1 MAAARVRTAFVMGAG
16 LGSRLRP
23 LTDSRPKPLVPIFNK
38 PLVTFALDHLLSVG
52 VERFVINT
60 HHLAERWAEF
70 FPERTHRGAA
80 IDFVFEPELLET
92 GGGIANAAARIGWLR
107 DEPFFV
113 YSGDVLTDVD
123 LGKLA
128 ASHLAA
134 GNDVTVGLRETGLST
149 AIACRDGRM
158 VDFRG
163 LHGEVGEYD
172 FANVSVWTRAAVDWL
187 PPASEKAPFF
197 PVLADRLG
205 GGGKIGGVVLEDH
218 EWYNV
223 GTRDEY
229 LRVHRVIAES
239 GWRPTYL
246 APEDPWPVRVHPT
259 AEVAPDAALEWT
271 AVVGARSRI
280 GAGAELRDCVVWDD
294 AVVAA
299 GARLDRCV
307 VRDFQ
312 VASGTRAGEDS

>member
-1 MAAARVRTAFVMGAG
+1 
-16 LGSRLRP
+16 
-23 LTDSRPKPLVPIFNK
+23 
-38 PLVTFALDHLLSVG
+38 
-52 VERFVINT
+52 
-60 HHLAERWAEF
+60 
-70 FPERTHRGAA
+70 
-80 IDFVFEPELLET
+80 
-92 GGGIANAAARIGWLR
+92 
-107 DEPFFV
+107 
-113 YSGDVLTDVD
+113 
-123 LGKLA
+123 
-128 ASHLAA
+128 
-134 GNDVTVGLRETGLST
+134 
-149 AIACRDGRM
+149 M

>member
-23 LTDSRPKPLVPIFNK
+23 LTDSRPKPLVPVFNK

-60 HHLAERWAEF
+60 HHLANRWAEF
-70 FPERTHRGAA
+70 LPGATYRGAA

-92 GGGIANAAARIGWLR
+92 GGGIANAVDRVSWLR

-123 LGKLA
+123 LGRLAMEHA
-128 ASHLAA
+128 AS
-134 GNDVTVGLRETGLST
+134 GCDVTVGLRATGLSE
-149 AIACRDGRM
+149 AIACRDGR
-158 VDFRG
+158 VIDFKGR
-163 LHGEVGEYD
+163 HGHTGEYD
-172 FANVSVWTRAAVDWL
+172 FANVSIWTRNSVEWL
-187 PPASEKAPFF
+187 PPAREKAPFF

-205 GGGKIGGVVLEDH
+205 GGGRVGGVVLNDG
-218 EWYNV
+218 EWFNV

-229 LRVHRVIAES
+229 LRVHRVIDES
-239 GWRPTYL
+239 GWRPAYL
-246 APEDPWPVRVHPT
+246 ASDDPWPVRVHPT
-259 AEVAPDAALEWT
+259 AEVADDAVIEQT
-271 AVVGARSRI
+271 VVIGARSRV
-280 GAGAELRDCVVWDD
+280 GSRANLRDCVVWDEAGID
-294 AVVAA
+294 AD
-299 GARLDRCV
+299 GQLHRCV

-312 VASGTRAGEDS
+312 IASGTRTGEDI